1 MVGKI
6 DCFIIFYHLDK
17 KMQTITAEFSAPT
30 FYRVIDCI
38 QQMTY
43 WEQSY
48 KFTFLEKLLK
58 TKERATEHDNSPW
71 LDILI
76 GMVHVTEMNMGV
88 PAIFPTSDTEVL
100 GKILLHIVRL
110 YDNNPEIMPT
120 VSRDLDNTLET
131 KIATGKYVG
140 ARLEQSKIR
149 NLENALLNAQFGLM
163 GKLIFEKEDIKVAV
177 EFIEPFADQ
186 GTFHSERQ
194 YVRLTIQET
203 YGFPNPSLN

>member
-1 MVGKI
+1 
-6 DCFIIFYHLDK
+6 
-17 KMQTITAEFSAPT
+17 MQTITAEFSAPT
-30 FYRVIDCI
+30 LYRVLDCI

-58 TKERATEHDNSPW
+58 IKERATEHEHSPW

-76 GMVHVTEMNMGV
+76 RMVHETEMNMGV
-88 PAIFPTSDTEVL
+88 PATFPTSDTEVL

-120 VSRDLDNTLET
+120 VSRDLDNELET
-131 KIATGKYVG
+131 KISSGKYVG
-140 ARLEQSKIR
+140 ARLVQSKMR
-149 NLENALLNAQFGLM
+149 NVENALLNAHFGLM
-163 GKLIFEKEDIKVAV
+163 GKSIFEKEDIKVVV
-177 EFIEPFADQ
+177 EFIEPHADQ

-194 YVRLTIQET
+194 YVRLSISSD
-203 YGFPNPSLN
+203 PNPSLT